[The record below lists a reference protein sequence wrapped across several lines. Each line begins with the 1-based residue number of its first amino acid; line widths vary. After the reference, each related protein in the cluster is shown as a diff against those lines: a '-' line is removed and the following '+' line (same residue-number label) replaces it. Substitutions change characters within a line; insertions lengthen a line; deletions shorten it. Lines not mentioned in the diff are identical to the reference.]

1 MISVNR
7 ILQGLSNGP
16 TPEAIFVGV
25 LALSALVSE
34 PEVTRLP
41 GDACVSAIFGV
52 TFLKVL
58 FSSDHA
64 GILGFWI
71 GGVVRKI
78 LRKSEFTAQ
87 RILKSRFSDVL
98 MNPNRCKFV
107 RVGSTS
113 LKRCRIVEVTVWR
126 EQGP

>member
-1 MISVNR
+1 MNR

-16 TPEAIFVGV
+16 TPEAIMVGV
-25 LALSALVSE
+25 LALSVLVSE

-58 FSSDHA
+58 FPSDHA

-78 LRKSEFTAQ
+78 SRKSEFTAQ
-87 RILKSRFSDVL
+87 RICPTRCIDVL
-98 MNPNRCKFV
+98 INRNRCKIV
-107 RVGSTS
+107 RY
-113 LKRCRIVEVTVWR
+113 
-126 EQGP
+126 Q